1 MTDARNVVKRDQLQL
16 LGTALVC
23 DVLDSLGERNSFVG
37 PALKAVWPCGAV
49 AGTALTIRCA
59 PYEDVEAGAYGVLFD
74 TLADRHDHSILVIT
88 KGDSISGLWGGLLT
102 VAAQARG
109 VVGVVVDGLTRDVGE
124 IVAAQFPVFAR
135 GTSPLDSAGRQN
147 FAEFG
152 GPVLIGDVVVNP
164 GDWVVADELG
174 VAVCPHQHI
183 DQVIALGL
191 EKMRGESTVRS
202 ELSGGADIGDVFRHH
217 GIL

>member
-1 MTDARNVVKRDQLQL
+1 MQL
-16 LGTALVC
+16 LGAALVC
-23 DVLDSLGERNSFVG
+23 DVLDSLGERNSFLG
-37 PALKAVWPCGAV
+37 PALRAVWPCGAV
-49 AGTALTIRCA
+49 AGTALTITCA
-59 PYEDVEAGAYGVLFD
+59 PCDEVADGAYGVLFD
-74 TLADRHDHSILVIT
+74 TLADRHDHSILVIAN
-88 KGDSISGLWGGLLT
+88 GDRISGLWGGLLT

-152 GPVLIGDVVVNP
+152 RPVRIGDVVVNP

-174 VAVCPHQHI
+174 AAVCPHRHV

-191 EKMRGESTVRS
+191 DKRRGESTVRS
-202 ELSGGADIGDVFRHH
+202 ELSGGADIGDVFHRH